1 MVVMYLSDC
10 SWGREICFNSIGG
23 FGVVLVV
30 SFLFGVFLVLVVVSF
45 GGQFVDLVEPLH

>member
-1 MVVMYLSDC
+1 MGWENRFY
-10 SWGREICFNSIGG
+10 SI
-23 FGVVLVV
+23 GVVLVV